1 MTSQVCLVFPFFLQQ
16 TRWLVHRKFKFLRP
30 GIHLVW
36 YAHSQGVV
44 RFYKIA
50 FPRESLP
57 SQQQVKWSQLK
68 VGVLVLVALAT
79 LTALVFLMSGSTGG
93 FLTGRITII
102 SYFENS
108 AGLKI
113 GAPVNL
119 EGVTIGTVKYIRII
133 PERKLT
139 PVQVT
144 MKVGKE
150 YAPALHTDSKTS
162 LDTIGV
168 LGDTVV
174 DIDSKF
180 ATGPP
185 FQSGG
190 ELKTNETP
198 NLSDVIKSSQGTIE
212 QLNVILAK
220 VDNLVD
226 SLNGGRGTIGQL
238 INDPT
243 LYNKAVAAV
252 NEIKTM
258 ADQISS
264 GKGTIGKLISDDT
277 LYNRFNDAAG
287 HVENITKEVDAG
299 HGSIGKVLKDDTLYN
314 NLKQSTDSLNK
325 ILADVNA
332 GKGALGLLAKDPK
345 FAAKL
350 NDTVTNLDTLLDNIN
365 KGEGTIGQLA
375 KNPALYKHADEVMTN
390 ASDLIAAIRKN
401 PKTYLTIHLKIF

>member
-1 MTSQVCLVFPFFLQQ
+1 
-16 TRWLVHRKFKFLRP
+16 
-30 GIHLVW
+30 
-36 YAHSQGVV
+36 
-44 RFYKIA
+44 
-50 FPRESLP
+50 LP
-57 SQQQVKWSQLK
+57 SQEQVHWSQLK
-68 VGVLVLVALAT
+68 VGVLVLVAIAT
-79 LTALVFLMSGSTGG
+79 LVALIFLMSGNTGG
-93 FLTGRITII
+93 FLTGKLTLT

-119 EGVTIGTVKYIRII
+119 EGVTIGTVKGIRIV

-139 PVQVT
+139 PVEVI
-144 MKVGKE
+144 MRVGKQ
-150 YAPALHTDSKTS
+150 YSPALHTDSKSS
-162 LDTIGV
+162 LETIGV

-174 DIDSKF
+174 NIDSKF

-185 FQSGG
+185 LQSGA

-212 QLNVILAK
+212 QLNTILAK

-226 SLNGGRGTIGQL
+226 SMNAGKGTIGQL

-243 LYNKAVAAV
+243 LYNKAVSAV

-264 GKGTIGKLISDDT
+264 GKGTIGKLINDDT
-277 LYNRFNDAAG
+277 LYNRFNDTIG
-287 HVENITKEVDAG
+287 HVDNITKEVDAG

-350 NDTVTNLDTLLDNIN
+350 NDTVANMNTLLDNIN

-375 KNPALYKHADEVMTN
+375 KNPALYHHAD
-390 ASDLIAAIRKN
+390 DLMQNSNKLIDAFRQN
-401 PKTYLTIHLKIF
+401 PKKYLTIQLKIF

>member
-1 MTSQVCLVFPFFLQQ
+1 M
-16 TRWLVHRKFKFLRP
+16 
-30 GIHLVW
+30 
-36 YAHSQGVV
+36 
-44 RFYKIA
+44 
-50 FPRESLP
+50 P
-57 SQQQVKWSQLK
+57 SQQQVHWSQLK

-79 LTALVFLMSGSTGG
+79 LVALIFLMSGSTGG
-93 FLTGRITII
+93 FWTGHLTLV

-119 EGVTIGTVKYIRII
+119 EGVTIGTVKAIRIV

-139 PVQVT
+139 PVEVIMRVSKQ
-144 MKVGKE
+144 
-150 YAPALHTDSKTS
+150 YQPALHSDSKSS
-162 LDTIGV
+162 LETIGV

-174 DIDSKF
+174 NIDSKF

-185 FQSGG
+185 LQNGA

-212 QLNVILAK
+212 QLNTILAK

-226 SLNGGRGTIGQL
+226 SMNNGRGTIGQL

-243 LYNKAVAAV
+243 LYNQAVTAV
-252 NEIKTM
+252 NEIKKM
-258 ADQISS
+258 ADQLSS
-264 GKGTIGKLISDDT
+264 GKGTIGKLIADDT
-277 LYNRFNDAAG
+277 LYNRVNDTVA

-299 HGSIGKVLKDDTLYN
+299 HGSVGKLLKDDTLYN
-314 NLKQSTDSLNK
+314 NLKQATDSLNK
-325 ILADVNA
+325 ILADVNS
-332 GKGALGLLAKDPK
+332 GKGALGMLAKDPK

-375 KNPALYKHADEVMTN
+375 KNPSLYHHTDDVMTN
-390 ASDLIAAIRKN
+390 TSKLIEAIRQN
-401 PKTYLTIHLKIF
+401 PKKYLSIKLHIF